1 MVFPKARLV
10 VSAGLFLAWI
20 GFLAYLV
27 ARTRDPVILSR
38 PQVVVSSVVLIA
50 DVKEQNGRPAASVAV
65 TKVAWA
71 LVPEDKNLAGSQLTI
86 EGLADVGQS
95 QGWRG
100 PGTYILPLTKR
111 KTSTGFAYEVTSLP
125 MSPGYRPEY
134 VTVELVRVGP
144 EKDKVSA
151 LVHSLIGG
159 TGEVAPG
166 ILRRDVPQKEAVEF
180 KRNAD
185 ALGAGVR
192 LGEGET
198 RIYHATPDALARSLV
213 SLMRRKDKRMHRALT
228 RKKPLL

>member
-1 MVFPKARLV
+1 MVFPKARLA

-20 GFLAYLV
+20 GFLAYLA

-38 PQVVVSSVVLIA
+38 PQAVVSSVVLIA
-50 DVKEQNGRPAASVAV
+50 DVKEQNGRPAVTVAV
-65 TKVAWA
+65 NKVAWA
-71 LVPEDKNLAGSQLTI
+71 LAREDNNLAGSQLTVD
-86 EGLADVGQS
+86 GLADVGQP

-111 KTSTGFAYEVTSLP
+111 KTSAGYAYEVTSLP

-134 VTVELVRVGP
+134 VTVELLRVGA

-151 LVHSLIGG
+151 LVHSLTSS

-166 ILRRDVPQKEAVEF
+166 VVRRDVPQKEAVEF
-180 KRNAD
+180 KRTAD

-192 LGEGET
+192 LSEGES
-198 RIYHATPDALARSLV
+198 RIYRATPDALAQLEELKAKER
-213 SLMRRKDKRMHRALT
+213 
-228 RKKPLL
+228 

>member
-38 PQVVVSSVVLIA
+38 PQLVVSSVVLIA
-50 DVKEQNGRPAASVAV
+50 DIKEQNGRPVSAVAV
-65 TKVAWA
+65 TKVASA
-71 LVPEDKNLAGSQLTI
+71 LAPEDKNLAGSQLTI
-86 EGLADVGQS
+86 EGLADVGHA
-95 QGWRG
+95 QGWRE

-111 KTSTGFAYEVTSLP
+111 KMSAGYAYEVTSLP

-134 VTVELVRVGP
+134 VTVELMRVGP

-166 ILRRDVPQKEAVEF
+166 VLRRDVPQKDAVEF
-180 KRNAD
+180 KRIAD
-185 ALGAGVR
+185 ALGANVR
-192 LGEGET
+192 LSEGES
-198 RIYHATPDALARSLV
+198 RIYLATADALAQLEELKAKER
-213 SLMRRKDKRMHRALT
+213 
-228 RKKPLL
+228 

>member
-38 PQVVVSSVVLIA
+38 PQLVVSSVVLIA
-50 DVKEQNGRPAASVAV
+50 DIKEQNSRPVAAVSV

-71 LVPEDKNLAGSQLTI
+71 LAPEDNNLAGSQLTI
-86 EGLADVGQS
+86 DGLADVGHA

-111 KTSTGFAYEVTSLP
+111 KTSTGYTYEVTSLP

-134 VTVELVRVGP
+134 VTVEVVRVGP

-151 LVHSLIGG
+151 LAHILIGG
-159 TGEVAPG
+159 TGEIAPG
-166 ILRRDVPQKEAVEF
+166 ILRRDVSQKEAAEF
-180 KRNAD
+180 KRKAD
-185 ALGAGVR
+185 ALGANVR
-192 LGEGET
+192 LSEGES
-198 RIYHATPDALARSLV
+198 RIYRATPDALAQLAELKAKER
-213 SLMRRKDKRMHRALT
+213 
-228 RKKPLL
+228 